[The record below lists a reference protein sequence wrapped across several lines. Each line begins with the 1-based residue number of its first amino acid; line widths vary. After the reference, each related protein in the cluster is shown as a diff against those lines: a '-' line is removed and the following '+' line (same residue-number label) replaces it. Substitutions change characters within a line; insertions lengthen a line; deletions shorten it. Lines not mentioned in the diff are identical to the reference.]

1 MFISLCRA
9 CGTPAAA
16 VMTFSYAGA
25 EVYLDDIAA
34 PLAGAPGMELCSR
47 HADSRT
53 APNGWTIVD
62 RRRASDRHLFIPLE
76 PAGVA

>member
-1 MFISLCRA
+1 MFISLCRS

-16 VMTFSYAGA
+16 VMNFTYDSS
-25 EVYLDDIAA
+25 EIWLDDLST
-34 PLAGAPGMELCSR
+34 PSETGGGVELCSR

-53 APNGWTIVD
+53 APVGWKLVD

-76 PAGVA
+76 SADVA